1 MTSGFQHIRLHT
13 DGRLATV
20 QLHRPAARNA
30 MSVALMRELTAA
42 AHALAERTDID
53 AVLLTGDATCF
64 TAGADLKD
72 TAGWANEALSL
83 VERRE
88 IAGVGWRLCKAW
100 EELPQVTIVAIEGY
114 AVGGGLAIAVAC
126 DWRVIASNAFVSLP
140 EIALGIPLTWGAIPR
155 LTALVGPSR
164 AKRLTILCE
173 RLGAADALAMGLVD
187 HVTPPGGAL
196 AKAADLAQQVLAM
209 PAAAVR
215 MSKATVNAVATA
227 GHLAAG
233 HMGLDQLM
241 LAGAS
246 EESKVAR
253 AAALKRR

>member
-1 MTSGFQHIRLHT
+1 MTAVYQHIRLHT

-72 TAGWANEALSL
+72 TAGWADEALSL

-100 EELPQVTIVAIEGY
+100 EELPQITIVAIEGY
-114 AVGGGLAIAVAC
+114 AVGGGLALSVAC

-173 RLGAADALAMGLVD
+173 RLGAADALALTD
-187 HVTPPGGAL
+187 AELAL
-196 AKAADLAQQVLAM
+196 ACASHGGE
-209 PAAAVR
+209 PEH
-215 MSKATVNAVATA
+215 VATA
-227 GHLAAG
+227 AG
-233 HMGLDQLM
+233 M
-241 LAGAS
+241 LAMSGLIAITTS
-246 EESKVAR
+246 QPISR
-253 AAALKRR
+253 

>member
-13 DGRLATV
+13 DGHLATV

-88 IAGVGWRLCKAW
+88 IAGVGWRL
-100 EELPQVTIVAIEGY
+100 
-114 AVGGGLAIAVAC
+114 
-126 DWRVIASNAFVSLP
+126 
-140 EIALGIPLTWGAIPR
+140 
-155 LTALVGPSR
+155 
-164 AKRLTILCE
+164 
-173 RLGAADALAMGLVD
+173 
-187 HVTPPGGAL
+187 
-196 AKAADLAQQVLAM
+196 
-209 PAAAVR
+209 
-215 MSKATVNAVATA
+215 
-227 GHLAAG
+227 
-233 HMGLDQLM
+233 
-241 LAGAS
+241 
-246 EESKVAR
+246 
-253 AAALKRR
+253 